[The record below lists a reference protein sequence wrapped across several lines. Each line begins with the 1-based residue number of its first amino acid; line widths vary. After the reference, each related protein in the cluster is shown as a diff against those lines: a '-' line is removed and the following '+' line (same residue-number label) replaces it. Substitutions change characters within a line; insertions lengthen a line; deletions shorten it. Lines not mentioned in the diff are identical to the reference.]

1 MVTGWKYHRVPVE
14 PGRWQLGL
22 PAAGRRRRRY
32 SGWQF
37 QHGVVDIAWSPA
49 GGSLAVI
56 GVVPNAPL
64 SLSRGNAPAPT
75 GQIEIASRLP
85 CKLDD
90 MRYTLGE
97 AMHLFVVGAAT
108 GNTRPLTSAGAAE

>member
-1 MVTGWKYHRVPVE
+1 MVACWRIARGHR
-14 PGRWQLGL
+14 
-22 PAAGRRRRRY
+22 
-32 SGWQF
+32 
-37 QHGVVDIAWSPA
+37 
-49 GGSLAVI
+49 GGAER
-56 GVVPNAPL
+56 AL